1 MVDYAN
7 DIIYYTPYYYVLKQF
22 SRSMRPGDVVLGVAN
37 NLSPLTDNLYL
48 CAVAKQDGSYAIN
61 ILNTGK
67 AVTFPL
73 QIGDYVARITMPA
86 NAVET
91 IIVKL

>member
-1 MVDYAN
+1 MLMVDYEN
-7 DIIYYTPYYYVLKQF
+7 DILYYTPYYRVLKQF
-22 SRSMRPGDVVLGVAN
+22 SRSMRPGDVVLGVSECPN
-37 NLSPLTDNLYL
+37 PDLHI

-67 AVTFPL
+67 AIHFPL
-73 QIGDYVARITMPA
+73 QLGEYIANIEMPA

>member
-1 MVDYAN
+1 
-7 DIIYYTPYYYVLKQF
+7 
-22 SRSMRPGDVVLGVAN
+22 
-37 NLSPLTDNLYL
+37 
-48 CAVAKQDGSYAIN
+48 VAKQDGSYAIN

-67 AVTFPL
+67 AINFPL
-73 QIGDYVARITMPA
+73 QLGEYIANIEMPA